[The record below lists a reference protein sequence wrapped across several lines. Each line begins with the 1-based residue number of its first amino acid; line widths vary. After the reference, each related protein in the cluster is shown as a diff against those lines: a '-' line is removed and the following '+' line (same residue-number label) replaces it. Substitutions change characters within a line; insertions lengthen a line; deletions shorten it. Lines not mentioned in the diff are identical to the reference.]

1 MLEPFF
7 LRKKALEIQFP
18 LNISASNLLNIKYFV
33 FLNTKFQY
41 LNILA
46 YIYIWNQVI
55 FISIFLITM
64 PAIKKLPC
72 YHFVKII
79 DLNIIL
85 VPVSS
90 RFFVLVPVFFFLANS
105 PLYVQIFFILVSNAK
120 IRRKICRK
128 LNSQENSEVSCG
140 F

>member
-7 LRKKALEIQFP
+7 LRKKALEIQFS

-64 PAIKKLPC
+64 PALKK
-72 YHFVKII
+72 
-79 DLNIIL
+79 
-85 VPVSS
+85 
-90 RFFVLVPVFFFLANS
+90 
-105 PLYVQIFFILVSNAK
+105 
-120 IRRKICRK
+120 
-128 LNSQENSEVSCG
+128 
-140 F
+140 